1 MAIPTN
7 PWIASLSVFPADAE
21 ALHQS
26 TLREE
31 AVTSAEVAV
40 V

>member
-1 MAIPTN
+1 MAIPTS
-7 PWIASLSVFPADAE
+7 PGIASLTVFAADAE

-31 AVTSAEVAV
+31 AVTSAEVTV